1 MEALYVALGG
11 GAGALARYLMST
23 GVQQRVN
30 GVGFP
35 VGTVV
40 VNIVGCFL
48 AGFVWTLLSYREV
61 DHHIRLALM
70 VGFLGGFT
78 TFSSFALETVNMLRQ
93 SNPFYA
99 VLNVLIQNGAGIL
112 SLWMG
117 ALVGGFTG

>member
-1 MEALYVALGG
+1 M
-11 GAGALARYLMST
+11 AG
-23 GVQQRVN
+23 
-30 GVGFP
+30 P
-35 VGTVV
+35 HEH
-40 VNIVGCFL
+40 
-48 AGFVWTLLSYREV
+48 AGL
-61 DHHIRLALM
+61 H
-70 VGFLGGFT
+70 FLGGFT